1 MHTSLSGSEIQIL
14 KFVLTFRKRMPT
26 FSQSVRIA
34 FLNTMNKWSKI
45 RSLNVLFFH
54 YLKLDAD
61 DSSSLVRS
69 WNVAIFISQDIS
81 RRVFSINVHAFK
93 EFDVNEN
100 KMSDFFPFVSE

>member
-34 FLNTMNKWSKI
+34 KMNKWSKI